1 MKKRTLQLNDI
12 IQKIISLE
20 KEIRE
25 IENDKG
31 KLHQKQL
38 DEKMKHVNDGIN
50 DILMKNQTES
60 KQIKKLKY
68 YADSKCTHCDSC
80 EKNCHEACHCHFA
93 FLGRCKIFTFW
104 TKRCEECGCHK
115 DSHKQDNY
123 YYTYE
128 TVTIA
133 KDIDAAK
140 QKEIEEQKK
149 KMLDEM
155 NKDNNA
161 KTNLQKHQNELLYNK
176 TLLENQKENNLHEKA
191 DIQKKIIS

>member
-1 MKKRTLQLNDI
+1 M
-12 IQKIISLE
+12 
-20 KEIRE
+20 
-25 IENDKG
+25 
-31 KLHQKQL
+31 
-38 DEKMKHVNDGIN
+38 
-50 DILMKNQTES
+50 
-60 KQIKKLKY
+60 
-68 YADSKCTHCDSC
+68 C
-80 EKNCHEACHCHFA
+80 KNCYETCDCHFV

-133 KDIDAAK
+133 KDIDEAK

-161 KTNLQKHQNELLYNK
+161 KTNLQKHQNELLSNK
-176 TLLENQKENNLHEKA
+176 TLLENKKENNLHEKA
-191 DIQKKIIS
+191 DIQKKIIDIINQILFIIIKLQSISEKINDIAMNNNHLKNEEEYIDDLMDKMDK

>member
-1 MKKRTLQLNDI
+1 
-12 IQKIISLE
+12 
-20 KEIRE
+20 
-25 IENDKG
+25 
-31 KLHQKQL
+31 
-38 DEKMKHVNDGIN
+38 MKHVNDGIN

-80 EKNCHEACHCHFA
+80 EKNCHETCDCHFA

-104 TKRCEECGCHK
+104 TKRCEECRCHK
-115 DSHKQDNY
+115 DSHKQDNS

-161 KTNLQKHQNELLYNK
+161 KANLQKHQNELLYNK

-191 DIQKKIIS
+191 DIQKKLYHKQPNIIYYN